1 MFFLTTD
8 WLNLSSSVCYAFHD
22 ALRQVF
28 WFAIACNSYIYVCEC
43 THIHIHACTPKWH
56 YHAQYSASHWEVPR
70 CKVFPHKKLDF
81 WSPSVNTPNNNVKFS
96 CIWSFN
102 VKHSFALEV
111 SFFFRFLCVSVPWSK
126 YRRLYSHYLFPYGQT
141 VPWLVGSVE
150 PHHCLRVI
158 FWVLISGYVVF
169 VIKLLVME
177 TYHRHAARYEFEV
190 PFSCSGW

>member
-1 MFFLTTD
+1 M
-8 WLNLSSSVCYAFHD
+8 
-22 ALRQVF
+22 
-28 WFAIACNSYIYVCEC
+28 CEC
-43 THIHIHACTPKWH
+43 THIHIHACTPIWH
-56 YHAQYSASHWEVPR
+56 YHAQYSASHWEVPI

-81 WSPSVNTPNNNVKFS
+81 WSPSETLLIIMLNFLEF
-96 CIWSFN
+96 WSFN

-111 SFFFRFLCVSVPWSK
+111 YFIFFLFLCVSVPWSK
-126 YRRLYSHYLFPYGQT
+126 FRRLYSHYSFPYGQT
-141 VPWLVGSVE
+141 VPWLVGSFG

-177 TYHRHAARYEFEV
+177 TYHRHAAARYEFEV